1 MAAETGMP
9 QLDTSAWPPQLFW
22 LGVTFLALYFIVS
35 RKVIPGVGGTIAAR
49 KARISDD
56 LAAAQKFKLEVDEAA
71 KAYEAA
77 LAAAKAKAHVI
88 TQEAQAR
95 LDAEADAHSRK
106 LDAELAAKIG
116 AAEKSIAAARKKAL
130 GEVKTVAAE
139 MASQIVSQLTGSR
152 VTKTAVEA
160 AVAKA
165 GKH

>member
-49 KARISDD
+49 KGRISDD

-77 LAAAKAKAHVI
+77 IAAAKARAHAI
-88 TQEAQAR
+88 TQEAQAK
-95 LDAEADAHSRK
+95 LDQDADQHGHK
-106 LDAELAAKIG
+106 LDAELGAKIG
-116 AAEKSIAAARKKAL
+116 AAEKSIAAAKRKAL
-130 GEVKTVAAE
+130 AEVKTVAAD
-139 MASQIVSQLTGSR
+139 MAVQIVGQLTGAR
-152 VTKTAVEA
+152 VTKAAAAA
-160 AVAKA
+160 AVGKA
-165 GKH
+165 GK